1 MPTPACLAAHLVK
14 VEQVC
19 ELTAAWSTSQS
30 RGAHYLHRMA
40 VNNVPNWLPY
50 VLIDRGA
57 QQNPVSRRRLAR
69 DIAEMVN
76 KPYPNTELIPN
87 EQSLDEACLT
97 LQTGTRLVHVTLMFG
112 DNYPCAPP
120 RATILGVPVQYLYN
134 DQTGCSLALS
144 NTNSAS
150 TQAYTIKTWAIHLLS
165 ILDGETELGVTSSP
179 LGFGPRLRIDWRY
192 NLCDSCGRLPFQSAL
207 FDSAY
212 YPWIGVDEIN
222 QDADESSLPQPT
234 GLRGQAE
241 PTTIRNLP
249 NESLNHI
256 LDYLEVEDI
265 VRFAQVWDRINSIVE
280 DNVVLRNRE
289 LQCFVTKEHFTHSPL
304 GIGVSDDGAGPF
316 ELESEFDLV
325 SLAAFRDLRVR
336 TSAYGFE
343 FNEWLPLPLSE
354 KHWDQV
360 KGDALQ
366 TLGRL
371 AQRTYSSFLHFPR
384 SDTMDVLLA
393 FMNDHVV
400 KLFTN
405 VEGWPAHRVASRR
418 GAQGRKDAMGMLHS
432 SEKGIEGLFS
442 LFHLLLCLAVDNPE
456 YVSKANEM
464 VTSFQTGTTPT
475 QDMPSPGR
483 ILMALLMSDV
493 ETDDN
498 FMINA
503 VAETVKRNVPALLK
517 KNSELLYM
525 EPDGA
530 VSAYRLHHTF
540 MGSLASYRALMFT
553 HLFIRTVRPSTN
565 GTTITQARDA
575 LFRRHGFPPSS
586 TLAHLAAETRRVLA
600 VDSFAGFLEYLGVA
614 QVPSARLLSA
624 CLRAAVRE
632 SSGWDEAGWALRQDE
647 ALVLRRTAEHWSTLP
662 RTEGLPACPAR
673 PTCEEAFARARA
685 LGFYREGT
693 WSWE

>member
-1 MPTPACLAAHLVK
+1 M
-14 VEQVC
+14 
-19 ELTAAWSTSQS
+19 
-30 RGAHYLHRMA
+30 HRMA

-76 KPYPNTELIPN
+76 EPYPNTKLIPN
-87 EQSLDEACLT
+87 EQSLDEACLI
-97 LQTGTRLVHVTLMFG
+97 LNTGNRLVHVTLVFG
-112 DNYPCAPP
+112 DNYPRAAP
-120 RATILGVPVQYLYN
+120 RALIGGVPVQYLYSE
-134 DQTGCSLALS
+134 CARVLS
-144 NTNSAS
+144 NTNSAP
-150 TQAYTIKTWAIHLLS
+150 TQAYTIKTLAIHLLS
-165 ILDGETELGVTSSP
+165 ILYGETELIFASSSP
-179 LGFGPRLRIDWRY
+179 HNEFRLPVNWRDNLCNHCRLRPPY
-192 NLCDSCGRLPFQSAL
+192 PFH

-212 YPWIGVDEIN
+212 RWMNADAFN
-222 QDADESSLPQPT
+222 LDADKSSLSQPM
-234 GLRGQAE
+234 GLRGPAK
-241 PTTIRNLP
+241 PKTIQDLP
-249 NESLNHI
+249 NESLNQI
-256 LDYLEVEDI
+256 LECLEVQDI
-265 VRFAQVWDRINSIVE
+265 VRFGQAWDRINNIVE
-280 DNVVLRNRE
+280 DNIVIRDRE
-289 LQCFVTKEHFTHSPL
+289 LQCFVTKEHFTHSLL

-316 ELESEFDLV
+316 DLSSEFDLV

-343 FNEWLPLPLSE
+343 FDAWLPLPLSE

-360 KGDALQ
+360 KDDALQ

-371 AQRTYSSFLHFPR
+371 AQRTYSGFLNSPR

-400 KLFTN
+400 KLFIN

-418 GAQGRKDAMGMLHS
+418 GAQGRKDAMGMLQS

-525 EPDGA
+525 EPGGA

-540 MGSLASYRALMFT
+540 MGSLASCRALMFT
-553 HLFIRTVRPSTN
+553 YLFIRTVRPSTN

-586 TLAHLAAETRRVLA
+586 TLAHLAAETRRILA
-600 VDSFAGFLEYLGVA
+600 VDSLPRFLEYLGVV

-632 SSGWDEAGWALRQDE
+632 SGGWDETEWALKQDE
-647 ALVLRRTAEHWSTLP
+647 ALVLRCTAEHWSTLP

-693 WSWE
+693 FSWE